1 MLDAVEN
8 VEREKTDKSVLTNN
22 DVNVNSNNKMIL

>member
-22 DVNVNSNNKMIL
+22 DVNVNSNNNMIL